1 MGFVHYKRG
10 LGKEASL
17 SHCAHAQLEP
27 GNGSSPGSAKSS
39 SSWAPHL
46 QTIRNKSGFFIN
58 YLSSYGDVVIATQR
72 QSWIPS
78 AAPVPLILEEGNP
91 IFIW

>member
-27 GNGSSPGSAKSS
+27 GNGSSPGS
-39 SSWAPHL
+39 P
-46 QTIRNKSGFFIN
+46 N
-58 YLSSYGDVVIATQR
+58 LSRLG
-72 QSWIPS
+72 
-78 AAPVPLILEEGNP
+78 LP
-91 IFIW
+91 IFRLLEIWVLHKLPVQFMVTLL